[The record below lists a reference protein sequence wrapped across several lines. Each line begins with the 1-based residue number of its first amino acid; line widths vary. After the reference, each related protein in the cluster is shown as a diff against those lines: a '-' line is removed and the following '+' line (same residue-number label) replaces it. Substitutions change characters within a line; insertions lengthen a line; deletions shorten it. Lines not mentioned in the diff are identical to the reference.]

1 MPTPDSFG
9 LELREDPT
17 LPAKTL
23 VAPIDVIR
31 EIRAALGEVGMN
43 IQIGWDSPAVMVSSD
58 LYEAFHA
65 LNSQLEDIEEDA
77 ESIDEGLYN

>member
-9 LELREDPT
+9 LELLEDPN

-23 VAPIDVIR
+23 VAPISVIR
-31 EIRAALGEVGMN
+31 EIRAALGEVTMN
-43 IQIGWDSPAVMVSSD
+43 IEVGWDSPAVRVSSD

-65 LNSQLEDIEEDA
+65 WSAQQEDSEEID
-77 ESIDEGLYN
+77 SVDEGLYN